1 MLRDPE
7 ENIKLIDTNEYKC
20 YNKHATE
27 NTMTLSKTGTENLT
41 AEEWNEL
48 VALKDAI
55 TYRPQSVSAKKMEKF
70 TELMVRSLEG
80 KCDPPPPK
88 NWRGT
93 ALSE

>member
-1 MLRDPE
+1 
-7 ENIKLIDTNEYKC
+7 
-20 YNKHATE
+20 
-27 NTMTLSKTGTENLT
+27 MTLAKTGTEVLT
-41 AEEWNEL
+41 KEEWDEL

-55 TYRPQSVSAKKMEKF
+55 TYAPQTVSAEKMEKF

-88 NWRGT
+88 NWRET